1 MSEWYD
7 NQKKPNT
14 DWRKKLAERMA
25 RRKRRNLTKNEKK
38 RLEKLEGMC
47 HQLKRGKNVQN
58 RQLKHWLTENEYK
71 EFEESWKQQKEI
83 RAEYAEKP
91 SEVVEYEEKL
101 SKAIFT
107 YNRAEGYRRKGK
119 SKSAREMEQ
128 IADVQFE
135 RLLEYFEE
143 IIASDLSL
151 QTWFDR
157 GVDLTPNGDTTL
169 SPQGVPRVVTS
180 RSLDLQHGGLSSFIS
195 SKKEVKIESLEHAI
209 DKLKY
214 ESESSEPS
222 SNNDTKRLREFLES
236 INDFE

>member
-58 RQLKHWLTENEYK
+58 RQLKQWLTENEYK
-71 EFEESWKQQKEI
+71 EFEESWKQQKEMRI
-83 RAEYAEKP
+83 DCSDKP

-119 SKSAREMEQ
+119 SKSAREMGQ

-135 RLLEYFEE
+135 KLLEYFEE
-143 IIASDLSL
+143 IIAADLSL
-151 QTWFDR
+151 QTWFDS

-180 RSLDLQHGGLSSFIS
+180 RSLDLQHGGLNSFIS
-195 SKKEVKIESLEHAI
+195 SKKEVKIESLENAI
-209 DKLKY
+209 DELKY
-214 ESESSEPS
+214 ESKSSS
-222 SNNDTKRLREFLES
+222 DGDAKKLREFLNNM
-236 INDFE
+236 NDLE

>member
-1 MSEWYD
+1 MKFLFRNNETHFEAFD
-7 NQKKPNT
+7 F
-14 DWRKKLAERMA
+14 KKLPKVDRNNEAI
-25 RRKRRNLTKNEKK
+25 RRATFTNEEKK
-38 RLEKLEGMC
+38 RLEKLEGMLL
-47 HQLKRGKNVQN
+47 QLKGGKNVQN
-58 RQLKHWLTENEYK
+58 RQLKQWLTENEYK
-71 EFEESWKQQKEI
+71 EFEESWKQQKETRI
-83 RAEYAEKP
+83 DCSDKP

-119 SKSAREMEQ
+119 SKSAKEMNQKAE
-128 IADVQFE
+128 VLFE

-195 SKKEVKIESLEHAI
+195 SKKEVKIESLENAI
-209 DKLKY
+209 DELKY
-214 ESESSEPS
+214 ESESS
-222 SNNDTKRLREFLES
+222 DGDAKKLREFLNNM
-236 INDFE
+236 NDLE

>member
-71 EFEESWKQQKEI
+71 NFEESWEQQKDM

-91 SEVVEYEEKL
+91 SEIVEYEEKL

-119 SKSAREMEQ
+119 SKSAKEMNQKAE
-128 IADVQFE
+128 VLFE

-143 IIASDLSL
+143 IMADLSL
-151 QTWFDR
+151 QIWFDR
-157 GVDLTPNGDTTL
+157 EVDLTPNGDTTL

>member
-14 DWRKKLAERMA
+14 HWRKKLAERMA
-25 RRKRRNLTKNEKK
+25 ARKRRNLTKNEKK

-119 SKSAREMEQ
+119 SKSAREMGQ

-135 RLLEYFEE
+135 KLLEYFEE
-143 IIASDLSL
+143 IIAADLSL
-151 QTWFDR
+151 QTWFDS

-180 RSLDLQHGGLSSFIS
+180 RSLDLQHGGFRSFIS
-195 SKKEVKIESLEHAI
+195 NKKEVKIESLEHAI
-209 DKLKY
+209 DELKY
-214 ESESSEPS
+214 ESESS
-222 SNNDTKRLREFLES
+222 DGDAKKLREFLNNM
-236 INDFE
+236 NDLE

>member
-7 NQKKPNT
+7 NQKKPSS
-14 DWRKKLAERMA
+14 DWRKKLAEHKA
-25 RRKRRNLTKNEKK
+25 SRKQRKLTAKEKK

-71 EFEESWKQQKEI
+71 EFEESWEQQKEMRI
-83 RAEYAEKP
+83 DYSDKP
-91 SEVVEYEEKL
+91 SEIIEYEERL
-101 SKAIFT
+101 SKAIFF

-119 SKSAREMEQ
+119 SKSAREMGQ

-135 RLLEYFEE
+135 KLLEYFEE
-143 IIASDLSL
+143 IMADLSL
-151 QTWFDR
+151 QIWFDS

-195 SKKEVKIESLEHAI
+195 SKKEVKIESLEKAI

-214 ESESSEPS
+214 ETESSSDGDAE
-222 SNNDTKRLREFLES
+222 KLREFLNNM
-236 INDFE
+236 NDLE

>member
-14 DWRKKLAERMA
+14 HWRKKLAERMA
-25 RRKRRNLTKNEKK
+25 ARKRRNLTKNEKK

-58 RQLKHWLTENEYK
+58 RQLKQWLTENEYK
-71 EFEESWKQQKEI
+71 EFEESWKQQKEMRI
-83 RAEYAEKP
+83 DCSDKP

-119 SKSAREMEQ
+119 SKSAREMGQ
-128 IADVQFE
+128 KADVQFE
-135 RLLEYFEE
+135 NLLEYFEE
-143 IIASDLSL
+143 IMADLSL
-151 QTWFDR
+151 QIWFDR
-157 GVDLTPNGDTTL
+157 EVDLTPNGDTTL

-195 SKKEVKIESLEHAI
+195 SKKEVKIESLENAI
-209 DKLKY
+209 DELKY
-214 ESESSEPS
+214 ESESS
-222 SNNDTKRLREFLES
+222 DGDAKKLREYLNNMNDLE
-236 INDFE
+236 

>member
-119 SKSAREMEQ
+119 SKSAKEMNQKAE
-128 IADVQFE
+128 VLFE

-195 SKKEVKIESLEHAI
+195 SKKEVKIENLEHAI
-209 DKLKY
+209 DELKY

>member
-7 NQKKPNT
+7 NQKKPSS

-25 RRKRRNLTKNEKK
+25 ARKRRNLTKKEKK

-47 HQLKRGKNVQN
+47 HQLKGGKNVQN
-58 RQLKHWLTENEYK
+58 RQLKQWLTENEYK
-71 EFEESWKQQKEI
+71 EFEESWKQQKEMRI
-83 RAEYAEKP
+83 DCSDKP

-119 SKSAREMEQ
+119 SKSAKEMDQ
-128 IADVQFE
+128 KADVQFE
-135 RLLEYFEE
+135 KLLEYFEE
-143 IIASDLSL
+143 IMAADLSL
-151 QTWFDR
+151 QTWFDS

-195 SKKEVKIESLEHAI
+195 SKKEVKIESLENAI
-209 DKLKY
+209 DELKY
-214 ESESSEPS
+214 ESESS
-222 SNNDTKRLREFLES
+222 DGDAKKLREFLNNM
-236 INDFE
+236 NDLE

>member
-47 HQLKRGKNVQN
+47 HQLKGGKNVQN

-119 SKSAREMEQ
+119 SKSAREMGQ
-128 IADVQFE
+128 KADVQFE

-143 IIASDLSL
+143 IMADLSL
-151 QTWFDR
+151 QIWFDR
-157 GVDLTPNGDTTL
+157 EVDLTPNGDTTL

>member
-7 NQKKPNT
+7 NQKKPSS
-14 DWRKKLAERMA
+14 DWRKKLAKHKA
-25 RRKRRNLTKNEKK
+25 SRKQRKLTAKEKK
-38 RLEKLEGMC
+38 RLEKLEGMLL
-47 HQLKRGKNVQN
+47 QLKGGKNVQN
-58 RQLKHWLTENEYK
+58 RQLKQWLTENEYK
-71 EFEESWKQQKEI
+71 GLEESWEQQKEM
-83 RAEYAEKP
+83 RKDYSDKP
-91 SEVVEYEEKL
+91 SEIVEYEEKL

-119 SKSAREMEQ
+119 SKSAREMGQ

-143 IIASDLSL
+143 IIAADLSL
-151 QTWFDR
+151 QTWFDS

-195 SKKEVKIESLEHAI
+195 SKKEVKIERLERAI
-209 DKLKY
+209 DELKY
-214 ESESSEPS
+214 ESESSS
-222 SNNDTKRLREFLES
+222 DGDAKKLREFLDNM
-236 INDFE
+236 NDLE

>member
-119 SKSAREMEQ
+119 SKSAKEMDQ
-128 IADVQFE
+128 KADVQFE
-135 RLLEYFEE
+135 KLLEYFEE
-143 IIASDLSL
+143 IMAADLSL
-151 QTWFDR
+151 QTWFDS

>member
-7 NQKKPNT
+7 NQKKPSS
-14 DWRKKLAERMA
+14 DWRKKLAEHKA
-25 RRKRRNLTKNEKK
+25 SRKQRKLTAKEKK

-58 RQLKHWLTENEYK
+58 RQLKQWLTENEYK
-71 EFEESWKQQKEI
+71 EFEESWKQQKEMRI
-83 RAEYAEKP
+83 DCSDKP

-119 SKSAREMEQ
+119 SKSAKEMNQKAE
-128 IADVQFE
+128 VLFE

-143 IIASDLSL
+143 IIAADLSL
-151 QTWFDR
+151 QTWFDS

-195 SKKEVKIESLEHAI
+195 SKKEVKIESLENAI
-209 DKLKY
+209 DELKY
-214 ESESSEPS
+214 ESESS
-222 SNNDTKRLREFLES
+222 DGDAKKLREFLNNM
-236 INDFE
+236 NDLE

>member
-47 HQLKRGKNVQN
+47 HQLKGGKNVQN
-58 RQLKHWLTENEYK
+58 RQLKQWLTENEYK
-71 EFEESWKQQKEI
+71 GLEESWKQQKEMRI
-83 RAEYAEKP
+83 DCSDKP

-119 SKSAREMEQ
+119 SKSAREMGQ

-135 RLLEYFEE
+135 KLLEYFEE
-143 IIASDLSL
+143 IIAADLSL
-151 QTWFDR
+151 QTWFDS

>member
-83 RAEYAEKP
+83 RAEYTEKP

-119 SKSAREMEQ
+119 SKSAREMGQ

-143 IIASDLSL
+143 IMADLSL
-151 QTWFDR
+151 QIWFDR

-180 RSLDLQHGGLSSFIS
+180 RSLDLQYGGFRSFIS
-195 SKKEVKIESLEHAI
+195 TKKEVKIESLEHAI
-209 DKLKY
+209 DELKY

-236 INDFE
+236 MNELE

>member
-58 RQLKHWLTENEYK
+58 RQLKQWLTENEYK
-71 EFEESWKQQKEI
+71 GIKESWEQQKEMRI
-83 RAEYAEKP
+83 DCSDKP

-119 SKSAREMEQ
+119 SKSAREMGQ

-180 RSLDLQHGGLSSFIS
+180 RSLDLQHGGLNSFIS
-195 SKKEVKIESLEHAI
+195 SKKEVKIESLEKAI

-214 ESESSEPS
+214 ESESSS
-222 SNNDTKRLREFLES
+222 DGDAKKLREFLDNM
-236 INDFE
+236 NDLE

>member
-25 RRKRRNLTKNEKK
+25 RRKRRKLTAKEKK

-47 HQLKRGKNVQN
+47 HQLKRRKNVQN

-91 SEVVEYEEKL
+91 SEVVRYEEKL

-107 YNRAEGYRRKGK
+107 
-119 SKSAREMEQ
+119 
-128 IADVQFE
+128 
-135 RLLEYFEE
+135 
-143 IIASDLSL
+143 
-151 QTWFDR
+151 
-157 GVDLTPNGDTTL
+157 
-169 SPQGVPRVVTS
+169 
-180 RSLDLQHGGLSSFIS
+180 
-195 SKKEVKIESLEHAI
+195 
-209 DKLKY
+209 
-214 ESESSEPS
+214 
-222 SNNDTKRLREFLES
+222 
-236 INDFE
+236 

>member
-7 NQKKPNT
+7 NQKKPSS
-14 DWRKKLAERMA
+14 DWRKKLAKHKA
-25 RRKRRNLTKNEKK
+25 SRKQRKLTAKEKK
-38 RLEKLEGMC
+38 RLEKLEGMLL
-47 HQLKRGKNVQN
+47 QLKGGKNVQN
-58 RQLKHWLTENEYK
+58 RQLKQWLTENEYK

-83 RAEYAEKP
+83 RAEYTEKP

-119 SKSAREMEQ
+119 SKSAREMGQ

-135 RLLEYFEE
+135 KLLEYFEE
-143 IIASDLSL
+143 IMADLSL
-151 QTWFDR
+151 QIWFDR
-157 GVDLTPNGDTTL
+157 EVDLTPNGDTTL

-195 SKKEVKIESLEHAI
+195 SKKEVKIENLEHAI

>member
-119 SKSAREMEQ
+119 SKSAREMGQ

-135 RLLEYFEE
+135 KLLEYFEE
-143 IIASDLSL
+143 IIAADLSL
-151 QTWFDR
+151 QTWFDS

-195 SKKEVKIESLEHAI
+195 SKKEVKIESLENAI
-209 DKLKY
+209 DELKY
-214 ESESSEPS
+214 ESKSSS
-222 SNNDTKRLREFLES
+222 DGDAKKLREFLDNM
-236 INDFE
+236 NDLE

>member
-7 NQKKPNT
+7 NQKKPSS
-14 DWRKKLAERMA
+14 DWRKKLAKHKA
-25 RRKRRNLTKNEKK
+25 SRKQRKLTAKEKK

-58 RQLKHWLTENEYK
+58 RQLKQWLTENEYK
-71 EFEESWKQQKEI
+71 GLEESWEQQKEM
-83 RAEYAEKP
+83 RKDYSDKP
-91 SEVVEYEEKL
+91 SEIVEYEERL

-135 RLLEYFEE
+135 KLLEYFEE
-143 IIASDLSL
+143 IMADLSL
-151 QTWFDR
+151 QIWFDR
-157 GVDLTPNGDTTL
+157 EVDLTPNGDTTL

-209 DKLKY
+209 DELKY
-214 ESESSEPS
+214 ESKSSS
-222 SNNDTKRLREFLES
+222 DGDAKKLREFLDNM
-236 INDFE
+236 NDLE

>member
-1 MSEWYD
+1 
-7 NQKKPNT
+7 
-14 DWRKKLAERMA
+14 
-25 RRKRRNLTKNEKK
+25 
-38 RLEKLEGMC
+38 MC

-58 RQLKHWLTENEYK
+58 RQLKQWLTENEYK
-71 EFEESWKQQKEI
+71 EFEESWKQQKEMRI
-83 RAEYAEKP
+83 DCSDKP

-119 SKSAREMEQ
+119 SKSAREMGQ

-143 IIASDLSL
+143 IMADLSL
-151 QTWFDR
+151 QIWFDR
-157 GVDLTPNGDTTL
+157 EVDLTPNGDTTL

>member
-7 NQKKPNT
+7 NQKKPSS
-14 DWRKKLAERMA
+14 DWRKKLAKHKA
-25 RRKRRNLTKNEKK
+25 SRKQRKLTAKEKK

-47 HQLKRGKNVQN
+47 HQLKGGKNVQN
-58 RQLKHWLTENEYK
+58 RQLKQWLTENEYK
-71 EFEESWKQQKEI
+71 GLEESWEQQKEM
-83 RAEYAEKP
+83 RKDYSDKP
-91 SEVVEYEEKL
+91 SEIVEYEERL

-119 SKSAREMEQ
+119 SKSAREMGQ

-135 RLLEYFEE
+135 KLLEYFEE
-143 IIASDLSL
+143 IMADLSL
-151 QTWFDR
+151 QIWFDR

-195 SKKEVKIESLEHAI
+195 SKKEVKIERLEHAI
-209 DKLKY
+209 DELKY
-214 ESESSEPS
+214 ESESS
-222 SNNDTKRLREFLES
+222 DGDAKKLREFLNNM
-236 INDFE
+236 NDLE

>member
-119 SKSAREMEQ
+119 SKSAREMGQ

-135 RLLEYFEE
+135 KLLEYFEE
-143 IIASDLSL
+143 IIAADLSL
-151 QTWFDR
+151 QTWFDS

-195 SKKEVKIESLEHAI
+195 SKKEVKIESLENAI
-209 DKLKY
+209 DELKY
-214 ESESSEPS
+214 ESESS
-222 SNNDTKRLREFLES
+222 DGDAKKLTEFLKNMHDLE
-236 INDFE
+236 

>member
-1 MSEWYD
+1 
-7 NQKKPNT
+7 
-14 DWRKKLAERMA
+14 
-25 RRKRRNLTKNEKK
+25 
-38 RLEKLEGMC
+38 MC
-47 HQLKRGKNVQN
+47 HQLKGGKNVQN
-58 RQLKHWLTENEYK
+58 RQLKNWLTENEYK
-71 EFEESWKQQKEI
+71 EFEESWEQQKEMRI
-83 RAEYAEKP
+83 DYSDKP
-91 SEVVEYEEKL
+91 SEIIEYEERL
-101 SKAIFT
+101 SKAIFF

-119 SKSAREMEQ
+119 SKSARAMDKKAE
-128 IADVQFE
+128 VLFE

-143 IIASDLSL
+143 IMSADLSL
-151 QTWFDR
+151 QTWFDS

-195 SKKEVKIESLEHAI
+195 SKKEIKIESLEHAI

-236 INDFE
+236 INDFEWQHSINEITKRIL

>member
-119 SKSAREMEQ
+119 SKSAKEMDQKAE
-128 IADVQFE
+128 VLFE

-143 IIASDLSL
+143 IIAADLSL
-151 QTWFDR
+151 QTWFDS

-195 SKKEVKIESLEHAI
+195 SKKDVKIESLEHAI
-209 DKLKY
+209 DELKY

-236 INDFE
+236 MNELE